1 VELKSWEEKI
11 DLNVMYSL
19 GPAVENTEVLF
30 VNEVGRL
37 ANLYKGASFAYIGGA
52 FGDGL
57 HNTLEA
63 AVFGPTVFFGNKN
76 YLKFREA
83 RELIELGLAFPIA
96 SSQELD
102 QAMRV
107 IYEDDQVF
115 VNKQV
120 QSRAFVQL
128 QAGATEKI
136 MEFVRN
142 LASNGRK

>member
-1 VELKSWEEKI
+1 
-11 DLNVMYSL
+11 
-19 GPAVENTEVLF
+19 
-30 VNEVGRL
+30 
-37 ANLYKGASFAYIGGA
+37 
-52 FGDGL
+52 
-57 HNTLEA
+57 
-63 AVFGPTVFFGNKN
+63 VFFGNKN

-83 RELIELGLAFPIA
+83 RELIELGIAFPIA

-128 QAGATEKI
+128 QAGATERI